1 MWIQHYNP
9 FHNAYLSA
17 FIAALPIVLFL
28 LCLTVFKMK
37 GIKAAFLTLCFG
49 LVTAVCFFHMPVSKA
64 LAASIY
70 GIANGLWPIGYI
82 VIMAVWLYKIA
93 VKTGK
98 FDIIRGS
105 IANISEDQRL
115 QLLLIGFSFN
125 AFLEGAA
132 GFGVPI
138 AISAALLAELGF
150 HPLKAAALCLIANAA
165 SGAFGAIGIPV
176 IVAAQMG
183 DLTPIE
189 LSRTLAWIL
198 PFITF
203 LIPFLLVFIL
213 DKWKGIRETLPAL
226 LVVSGSYTIVQ
237 TLTIIV
243 FGPEL
248 ANILAALVSMG
259 ALTIF
264 LKKWQPSQIYRVNQD
279 GEVVEKS
286 KYSLKKVIHAWSPF
300 YILTAIVVIW
310 SLPSFKALFAEGGML
325 HQTTLLFKVPFL
337 HGEVVKIPP
346 VAPTQTALDAIFKL
360 DLVSATGT
368 AILLAVL
375 FTGMFS
381 KNITFAEG
389 VQSLKETCKELW
401 IPVLTICF
409 IMGFAN
415 LANYAGL
422 SSAIG
427 LALAKTGNAF
437 PFVSPLLGWLGVFIT
452 GSVVSN
458 NALFGHLQVVTGT
471 QIGTNSSLLLA
482 ANTSGGVMG
491 KLISPQSIAIAT
503 AAVQETG
510 RESNLFKMTIYYSLI
525 LLLFV
530 GVWTYVLSII
540 GLSIIGI

>member
-1 MWIQHYNP
+1 MWVQHYNP
-9 FHNAYLSA
+9 LHNTYLSA
-17 FIAALPIVLFL
+17 LIAALPIILFL
-28 LCLTVFKMK
+28 LGLTVFKMK
-37 GIKAAFLTLCFG
+37 GVKAAFLTLLFS
-49 LVTAVCFFHMPVSKA
+49 LVTAVWFFDMPISKA
-64 LAASIY
+64 IAASIH

-105 IANISEDQRL
+105 IANISKDQRL

-138 AISAALLAELGF
+138 AISAALLAQLGF
-150 HPLKAAALCLIANAA
+150 KPLKAAALCLIANAA

-176 IVAAQMG
+176 IVGAQMG
-183 DLTPIE
+183 DLKPIE

-203 LIPFLLVFIL
+203 IIPFLLVFIL
-213 DKWKGIRETLPAL
+213 DKWRGIKETFPAL

-237 TLTIIV
+237 TFTMIV

-259 ALTIF
+259 AMALF
-264 LKKWQPSQIYRVNQD
+264 LKKWQPSHIYRINTEE
-279 GEVVEKS
+279 EVVEQPT
-286 KYSLKKVIHAWSPF
+286 YSLKEIASAWSPF
-300 YILTAIVVIW
+300 YILTGMITIW
-310 SLPSFKALFAEGGML
+310 SLPGFKALFAEGGL
-325 HQTTLLFKVPFL
+325 LYKTTILFKVPFL
-337 HGEVVKIPP
+337 HGEVVKMPP
-346 VAPTQTALDAIFKL
+346 VASAKTVLDAIFKL

-368 AILLAVL
+368 AILLAVV
-375 FTGMFS
+375 FTVMCS
-381 KNITFAEG
+381 KNITFVEG
-389 VQSLKETCKELW
+389 LQSLKETCKELW
-401 IPVLTICF
+401 IPILTICF

-422 SSAIG
+422 SSTIG
-427 LALAKTGNAF
+427 LALAKTGDAF
-437 PFVSPLLGWLGVFIT
+437 PLVSPVLGWLGVFIT

-510 RESNLFKMTIYYSLI
+510 KESNLFKMTIKYSLV
-525 LLLFV
+525 LLLVV
-530 GVWTYVLSII
+530 GIWTYILS
-540 GLSIIGI
+540 LIGI

>member
-1 MWIQHYNP
+1 MWVQHYNP
-9 FHNAYLSA
+9 LHNTYLSA
-17 FIAALPIVLFL
+17 LIAALPIILFL
-28 LCLTVFKMK
+28 LGLTVFKMK
-37 GIKAAFLTLCFG
+37 GVKAAFLTLLFS
-49 LVTAVCFFHMPVSKA
+49 LVTAVWFFDMPISKA
-64 LAASIY
+64 IAASIH

-105 IANISEDQRL
+105 IANISKDQRL

-138 AISAALLAELGF
+138 AISAALLAQLGF
-150 HPLKAAALCLIANAA
+150 KPLKAAALCLIANAA

-176 IVAAQMG
+176 IVGAQMG
-183 DLTPIE
+183 DLKPIE

-203 LIPFLLVFIL
+203 IIPFLLVFIL
-213 DKWKGIRETLPAL
+213 DKWRGIKETFPAL

-237 TLTIIV
+237 TFTMIV

-259 ALTIF
+259 AMALF
-264 LKKWQPSQIYRVNQD
+264 LKKWQPSHIYRINTEE
-279 GEVVEKS
+279 EVVKQPT
-286 KYSLKKVIHAWSPF
+286 YSLKEIASAWSPF
-300 YILTAIVVIW
+300 YILTGMITIW
-310 SLPSFKALFAEGGML
+310 SLPGFKALFAEGGL
-325 HQTTLLFKVPFL
+325 LYKTTILFKVPFL
-337 HGEVVKIPP
+337 HGEVVKMPP
-346 VAPTQTALDAIFKL
+346 VASAKTVLDAIFKL

-368 AILLAVL
+368 AILLAVV
-375 FTGMFS
+375 FTVMCS
-381 KNITFAEG
+381 KNITFVEG
-389 VQSLKETCKELW
+389 LQSLKETCKELW
-401 IPVLTICF
+401 VPILTICF

-422 SSAIG
+422 SSTIG
-427 LALAKTGNAF
+427 LALAKTGDAF
-437 PFVSPLLGWLGVFIT
+437 PLVSPVLGWLGVFIT

-510 RESNLFKMTIYYSLI
+510 KESNLFKMTIKYSLV
-525 LLLFV
+525 LLLVV
-530 GVWTYVLSII
+530 GIWTYILS
-540 GLSIIGI
+540 LIGI